1 MKNYIYIFVFI
12 SFWIS
17 SSNTYAQETEVSAD
31 ISNEIV
37 TDAFQE
43 QFFEGLKQHA
53 IENYEKAI
61 AAFLNCKNIDPEN
74 AVVDFELGKNYLRLH
89 QYYKAE
95 DYILK
100 AVNANPSNT
109 WYLDALFKVYEMQN
123 ATHKAIELAARL
135 ADTDDRYKES
145 LAALYVRTGAFD
157 KALALLDELDTKQ
170 GITTSRHN
178 LRIRLLA
185 RKNTAVPNTKKRVVE
200 NANPMP
206 VQNPLETIQ
215 TEIDRLQS
223 ISDFKTLEE
232 FTDEALETYPSQS
245 AFYYANAFA
254 KNKLSKYK
262 EAIYSLEMAL
272 EFLVGNPSLEQRIYG
287 QMVIAYTGL
296 GNSEKVREY
305 EKKMKKGS

>member
-1 MKNYIYIFVFI
+1 MYISVFI
-12 SFWIS
+12 SLFIS
-17 SSNTYAQETEVSAD
+17 SSITYAQEPEVSAD
-31 ISNEIV
+31 VSNEIV

-74 AVVDFELGKNYLRLH
+74 TVVDFELGKNYLKLH

-95 DYILK
+95 DHILK
-100 AVNANPSNT
+100 AVNADPANT
-109 WYLDALFKVYEMQN
+109 WYLDVLFKVYEMQN
-123 ATHKAIELAARL
+123 ATHKAIELAERL
-135 ADTDDRYKES
+135 ADTNDRYKES
-145 LAALYVRTGAFD
+145 LASLYTRSGAFD
-157 KALALLDELDTKQ
+157 KALTLLDELDAEQ
-170 GITTSRHN
+170 GVTVSRRN
-178 LRIRLLA
+178 LRSQLLA
-185 RKNTAVPNTKKRVVE
+185 RKNSRVSAIKQSVVE
-200 NANPMP
+200 NTDPLP

-223 ISDFKTLEE
+223 ISDFKALEE

-254 KNKLSKYK
+254 KNKLSKHK
-262 EAIYSLEMAL
+262 DAIYSLEMAL
-272 EFLVGNPSLEQRIYG
+272 EFLLGNPSLEQRIYG
-287 QMVIAYTGL
+287 QMIIAYTGL
-296 GNSEKVREY
+296 GNLEKVREY